1 MHAGGNQMETEQLEK
16 LNAFVNE
23 NKGQRKFT
31 QSVDLTVNFM
41 GLDFTKPDNRP
52 NVEIKLPSGKGRDS
66 KVIFFG
72 DDRNLVAKAQS
83 AGAKVISSAELPTIS
98 NDKVRMNE
106 LLNNEL
112 IAQPALMPMIAKNLG
127 QFLGPRNKMP
137 KPVMGTDIAGMVAN
151 IGGSVFVRSKGKYLP
166 TVHIVIG
173 TEKMAAEQL
182 AANID
187 EIVGTFVRKYGRAHI
202 RSVYVKM
209 TMSKPL
215 RLQ

>member
-1 MHAGGNQMETEQLEK
+1 MEQEQIEK
-16 LNAFVNE
+16 LNAFINE
-23 NKGQRKFT
+23 NKGSRKFT
-31 QSVDLTVNFM
+31 QSVDLTINFM
-41 GLDFTKPDNRP
+41 GVDFTKPDNRP
-52 NVEIKLPSGKGRDS
+52 NVEIKLPSGKGRES

-72 DDRNLVAKAQS
+72 DDKNLVAKAQA

-98 NDKVRMNE
+98 NDKLRMAE

-137 KPVMGTDIAGMVAN
+137 KPVMGSDVGSMVAN
-151 IGGSVFVRSKGKYLP
+151 IGGSVFIRSKGKYLP
-166 TVHIVIG
+166 TVHVVIG
-173 TEKMAAEQL
+173 TEKMTQDQL

-187 EIVGTFVRKYGRAHI
+187 EVMNTFIRKYGRAHI

>member
-1 MHAGGNQMETEQLEK
+1 MEQSQLEK

-41 GLDFTKPDNRP
+41 GVDFTKPDNRP
-52 NVEIKLPSGKGRDS
+52 NVEIKLPSGKGRES

-72 DDRNLVAKAQS
+72 DDKNLVAKAAA
-83 AGAKVISSAELPTIS
+83 AGAKVIPSADLPTIS
-98 NDKVRMNE
+98 NDKLRMNE
-106 LLNNEL
+106 LLNHEL

-137 KPVMGTDIAGMVAN
+137 KPVMGTDVAGMVSN
-151 IGGSVFVRSKGKYLP
+151 IGGSVFIRSKGKYLP
-166 TVHIVIG
+166 TVHVIIG
-173 TEKMAAEQL
+173 TEKMAPDQL

-187 EIVGTFVRKYGRAHI
+187 EVVGTFVRKYGRARI
-202 RSVYVKM
+202 RSVYIKM

-215 RLQ
+215 KLQ

>member
-1 MHAGGNQMETEQLEK
+1 MEKEQLDK
-16 LNAFVNE
+16 LNAFINE

-31 QSVDLTVNFM
+31 QSVDLTVNFT
-41 GLDFTKPDNRP
+41 GLDFSKADQRLNM
-52 NVEIKLPSGKGRDS
+52 EIKMPNGKGRES

-72 DDRNLVAKAQS
+72 DDRNLIARAQA
-83 AGAKVISSAELPTIS
+83 AGAKVIQSSEIPSIA

-112 IAQPALMPMIAKNLG
+112 IAQPALMPQIAKGLG

-137 KPVMGTDIAGMVAN
+137 KPAIGADIKTLIEN
-151 IGGSVFVRSKGKYLP
+151 ISKSVFIRSKGKYLP
-166 TVHIVIG
+166 TVHCTVG
-173 TEKMAAEQL
+173 SEKMEVPQL

-187 EIVGTFVRKYGRAHI
+187 EVISAFSKKLGKQHI
-202 RSVYVKM
+202 KSVYVKL

-215 RLQ
+215 RLI

>member
-1 MHAGGNQMETEQLEK
+1 MEKEQLDK
-16 LNAFVNE
+16 LNAFISE

-31 QSVDLTVNFM
+31 QSVDLTVNFTGM
-41 GLDFTKPDNRP
+41 DFTKADQRLNMEIRLP
-52 NVEIKLPSGKGRDS
+52 NGKGRES

-72 DDRNLVAKAQS
+72 DDKNQVAKAQA

-98 NDKVRMNE
+98 NDKAMLNE
-106 LLNNEL
+106 LLNCEL
-112 IAQPALMPMIAKNLG
+112 LAQPALMPQIAKALG

-137 KPVMGTDIAGMVAN
+137 RPAIGGDLTGM
-151 IGGSVFVRSKGKYLP
+151 IQGMGGSVFVRSKGKYLP
-166 TVHIVIG
+166 TVHCVIG
-173 TEKMAAEQL
+173 TEKMEPNQL

-187 EIVGTFVRKYGRAHI
+187 EVVSAFTKKLGKQHI
-202 RSVYVKM
+202 KSVYVKM

>member
-1 MHAGGNQMETEQLEK
+1 MQEGIEMEQEQIEK
-16 LNAFVNE
+16 LNAFINE

-41 GLDFTKPDNRP
+41 GVDFTKPDNRP

-72 DDRNLVAKAQS
+72 DDKNLVAKAQA
-83 AGAKVISSAELPTIS
+83 AGAKVISGAELPTIS
-98 NDKVRMNE
+98 NDKLRMNE
-106 LLNNEL
+106 LLSNEL

-137 KPVMGTDIAGMVAN
+137 KPVMGSDIGSMVAN
-151 IGGSVFVRSKGKYLP
+151 IGGSVFIRSKGKYLP
-166 TVHIVIG
+166 TVHVVIG
-173 TEKMAAEQL
+173 TEKMQPEQL

-187 EIVGTFVRKYGRAHI
+187 EVLGTFIRKYGRSHI

>member
-1 MHAGGNQMETEQLEK
+1 MEQPQIEK

-23 NKGQRKFT
+23 NKGSRKFT
-31 QSVDLTVNFM
+31 QSVDLTVNFT
-41 GLDFTKPDNRP
+41 GVDFTKPDNRP
-52 NVEIKLPSGKGRDS
+52 NVEIKLPNGRGRES

-72 DDRNLVAKAQS
+72 DDKNLVAKAQG
-83 AGAKVISSAELPTIS
+83 AGAKVIPSTDLPTIS
-98 NDKVRMNE
+98 NDKVRMGE
-106 LLNNEL
+106 LLEYEL

-137 KPVMGTDIAGMVAN
+137 KPVMGSDVASMVLN
-151 IGGSVFVRSKGKYLP
+151 IGSSVFIRSKGKYLP

-173 TEKMAAEQL
+173 TEKMAPDQL

-187 EIVGTFVRKYGRAHI
+187 EVIGTFTKKYGKAHI
-202 RSVYVKM
+202 KSVYVKL

-215 RLQ
+215 KLQ